1 MEVANATLGV
11 VSGRIT
17 VLEHFA
23 GVLEKAHKQLDTVQ
37 NSIKDAGV
45 RTRAIERQLR
55 KVEELPAD
63 EARLLL
69 GDDGVEAGADAGE
82 SPDAD

>member
-1 MEVANATLGV
+1 MRHLKSISLRQASCAQEDG
-11 VSGRIT
+11 
-17 VLEHFA
+17 F
-23 GVLEKAHKQLDTVQ
+23 DVQ

-55 KVEELPAD
+55 KVEELSAD
-63 EARLLL
+63 EARQLL
-69 GDDGVEAGADAGE
+69 GDDAIESGSSDTGV